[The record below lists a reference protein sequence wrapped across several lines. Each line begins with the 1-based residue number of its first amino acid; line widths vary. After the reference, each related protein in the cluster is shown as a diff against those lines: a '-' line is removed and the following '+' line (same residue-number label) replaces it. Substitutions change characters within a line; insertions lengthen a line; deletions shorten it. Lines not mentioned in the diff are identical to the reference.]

1 MSNTMLTDAE
11 YQSLAK
17 IILYKNCTLDVA
29 NSIYNDPIKFGKVVS
44 SLMIADWQWNG
55 TGTVYG
61 YRKQM
66 VKWCVENI
74 LKQNQ
79 RLKNKN
85 LSISSEFDPIT
96 EKNEKVVD
104 DLENDDY
111 NNYIKEKIISSEKLS
126 DIEKTVLV
134 YKILE
139 DKTNKEISRELNKT
153 VEGIR
158 QTFKRAVKKLG
169 TSLCV

>member
-1 MSNTMLTDAE
+1 MLTDAE

-17 IILYKNCTLDVA
+17 IILYKNCTLSVA
-29 NSIYNDPIKFGKVVS
+29 NSIYKDPIKFGKVIS
-44 SLMIADWQWNG
+44 SVMIADWKWNG
-55 TGTVYG
+55 TGNIYG
-61 YRKQM
+61 FRKQM

-79 RLKNKN
+79 RIKNKN
-85 LSISSEFDPIT
+85 LSISSEFDPLI
-96 EKNEKVVD
+96 EKNEKVID
-104 DLENDDY
+104 EIENNDY
-111 NNYIKEKIISSEKLS
+111 NHYIKEKILLSKKLTNTEKK
-126 DIEKTVLV
+126 III
-134 YKILE
+134 YKLLE
-139 DKTNKEISRELNKT
+139 NKTNKEISKELNKT